1 MTDGEIIRQILQ
13 GKQDLFRVII
23 ERYQTMVFRTCLGF
37 VHDQDDADDLTQDVF
52 IQAYRSLSGFK
63 GNSAFSTWIYRITV
77 NACLNKKRKNLK
89 GLFSRLLSQ
98 EQTSG
103 FPLSDSEDPEYLLI
117 KDEQRKIVQEALDG
131 LPKNQHIALI
141 LSKYDDLSQKEIAGI
156 MEITEGAVE
165 ALLQRAKA
173 NLRKKLVRHF
183 GINENDRRK
192 K

>member
-63 GNSAFSTWIYRITV
+63 GNAAFSTWIYRITV